1 MLPPNEDIP
10 QIQNEE
16 LWGLLFPA
24 CSCHVDKERSHFIR
38 RTPGNNLVH
47 AIVSTNETAAWVKAC
62 CGSEHIHIQNID
74 EDGLSYSVIW
84 DATEWSLSDERRR
97 ILRAGHLASDIS
109 YLRKKAEALRIEM
122 IADALSKA
130 KLFNKQKAFEV
141 AAAITSQGE
150 EVYLNKS
157 KQLNDALK
165 GAFNNINC
173 YFPIEEVLKI
183 VDTRG
188 VLESLNQQEESLNQQ
203 DHTQQN
209 EQEPTEQNHQGS
221 NTTQEQSGESH
232 AAECPLQ
239 GEA

>member
-38 RTPGNNLVH
+38 RTPGNNLAH
-47 AIVSTNETAAWVKAC
+47 AIVTTNQTAAWVKAC

-84 DATEWSLSDERRR
+84 DATDWSLSDERRR

-109 YLRKKAEALRIEM
+109 YIRKKAEELRVEM

-157 KQLNDALK
+157 RQLNDALK

-188 VLESLNQQEESLNQQ
+188 VLEQLNNQSDNHNEQKPTEESY
-203 DHTQQN
+203 D
-209 EQEPTEQNHQGS
+209 GS
-221 NTTQEQSGESH
+221 SSPQSQSAESDGEES
-232 AAECPLQ
+232 PL
-239 GEA
+239 A

>member
-1 MLPPNEDIP
+1 MPQTPNETD
-10 QIQNEE
+10 QTIQSEE

-24 CSCHVDKERSHFIR
+24 CSCHIDKERSHFIR
-38 RTPGNNLVH
+38 RTPGNNLAH
-47 AIVSTNETAAWVKAC
+47 AIVSTNETAAWIKAR
-62 CGSEHIHIQNID
+62 CGSEHIHIQTID

-109 YLRKKAEALRIEM
+109 YIRKKAEELRIEM
-122 IADALSKA
+122 VADSLSKA
-130 KLFNKQKAFEV
+130 KLFTKQKAFEV

-157 KQLNDALK
+157 RQLNDALK
-165 GAFNNINC
+165 GAFNNINV

-188 VLESLNQQEESLNQQ
+188 VLDQLNNQPYNQQ
-203 DHTQQN
+203 D
-209 EQEPTEQNHQGS
+209 EQKPTEENNQGS
-221 NTTQEQSGESH
+221 HASQDQDEQSNGEES
-232 AAECPLQ
+232 PL
-239 GEA
+239 A

>member
-1 MLPPNEDIP
+1 MQSPNENTT
-10 QIQNEE
+10 QIQSEE

-24 CSCHVDKERSHFIR
+24 CSCHVDKERGHFIR
-38 RTPGNNLVH
+38 RTPGNNLAH
-47 AIVSTNETAAWVKAC
+47 AIVVTNQTAAWVKAC

-97 ILRAGHLASDIS
+97 ILRAGHLASDVS
-109 YLRKKAEALRIEM
+109 YLRKKAEELRIEM
-122 IADALSKA
+122 VADSLSKA
-130 KLFNKQKAFEV
+130 KLFTKQKAFEV

-157 KQLNDALK
+157 RQLNDALK
-165 GAFNNINC
+165 GAFNNINV

-188 VLESLNQQEESLNQQ
+188 VLKQLNQQ
-203 DHTQQN
+203 DD
-209 EQEPTEQNHQGS
+209 EQKPTEENHQRS
-221 NTTQEQSGESH
+221 TAPQDQDEQSDGEES
-232 AAECPLQ
+232 PL
-239 GEA
+239 A

>member
-1 MLPPNEDIP
+1 MLPPNENQEQP
-10 QIQNEE
+10 QSEE

-97 ILRAGHLASDIS
+97 ILRAGHLASDVS
-109 YLRKKAEALRIEM
+109 YLRKKAEALRVEM

-130 KLFNKQKAFEV
+130 KLFSKQKAFEV

-150 EVYLNKS
+150 EIYLNKS

-173 YFPIEEVLKI
+173 YFPIEEVLQI

-188 VLESLNQQEESLNQQ
+188 VLKQLNNQQE
-203 DHTQQN
+203 D
-209 EQEPTEQNHQGS
+209 EQKPTEENHQGS
-221 NTTQEQSGESH
+221 NAPQEKSGDSN
-232 AAECPLQ
+232 AAECPLS
-239 GEA
+239 

>member
-38 RTPGNNLVH
+38 RTPGNNLAH
-47 AIVSTNETAAWVKAC
+47 AIVTTNQTAAWVKAC

-84 DATEWSLSDERRR
+84 DATDWSLSDERRR

-109 YLRKKAEALRIEM
+109 YIRKKAEELRVEM

-157 KQLNDALK
+157 RQLNDALK

-188 VLESLNQQEESLNQQ
+188 VLESLNQQDQQ
-203 DHTQQN
+203 PQD
-209 EQEPTEQNHQGS
+209 EQKPTEENNQGS
-221 NTTQEQSGESH
+221 DAPSS
-232 AAECPLQ
+232 Q
-239 GEA
+239 GEQCDHEEREAS